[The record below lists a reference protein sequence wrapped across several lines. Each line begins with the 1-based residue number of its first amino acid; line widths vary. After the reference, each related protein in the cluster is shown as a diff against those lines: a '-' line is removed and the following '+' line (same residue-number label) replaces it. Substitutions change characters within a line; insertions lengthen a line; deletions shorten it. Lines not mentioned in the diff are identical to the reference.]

1 MNATQDAVRMIAKNG
16 DQFNRQALVGVDDK
30 HVVAHRF
37 RGRSVARV
45 A

>member
-1 MNATQDAVRMIAKNG
+1 MNATQDAVRMIAKSG

-30 HVVAHRF
+30 HVFAYRL